1 MSGGKETPR
10 QKLIGLMY
18 LVLMALLAM
27 NTSKQVILAFIT
39 LNDKIESTIDI
50 VSNST
55 ENELNQFGVKLLSLS
70 SSGGSQD
77 EIAQLE
83 HLKDQAM
90 IVNDWTRELSNE
102 FIRLTSWIVEEAH
115 DGGLGVV
122 HEGDVSDPNGK
133 HYTIDPEGEKE
144 VYHLIT
150 MEHLTKKDDYDTPSR
165 LFIGI
170 NGDAK
175 NPEGGY
181 ILDSIRNY
189 RDRIC
194 ELVAN
199 HKGKNKGEQFSFTS
213 PEGLVLED
221 ESIEARSKF
230 TKSLR
235 ESMDQVDPKDTALIV
250 QLFNILTPPDMTVNH
265 GESIPYIS
273 KMFDHAPLVAAA
285 AMFTSMRADLATAEN
300 KVINHM
306 AGRVKVETF
315 NFNKIEPLAFSGK
328 SLIEQGDTLKMKV
341 MIAAY
346 DTLKDMELQ
355 YWIDDSSRTE
365 ENMQKFTG
373 HATDFLPISGSAGG
387 KHTVYGNIAVEVKGS
402 KEYKDWQYD
411 YFVNTGGTNATVSP
425 YELNVMYTGWPNKM
439 KVSAGGVPQ
448 GSKISASC
456 SGCSSFSQKGEF
468 WIAKVSKVG
477 STATVTVKATT
488 PDGQSISLGE
498 PAKFRIFPL
507 PTAQPYFAGKTIT
520 NSSISASLAKQTPP
534 LQAKLPNSPL
544 NVSYK
549 VTGFQMIVVKSGK
562 GVILK
567 SKSNKLTGQMKNA
580 VKGMGKGA
588 TLSFTQIK
596 AAGPSGK
603 SVPIGNLVFT
613 LK

>member
-50 VSNST
+50 VASGT
-55 ENELNQFGVKLLSLS
+55 ENQIASFDSKLVTLAATGGAKKEIESLKELQK
-70 SSGGSQD
+70 
-77 EIAQLE
+77 
-83 HLKDQAM
+83 QAL
-90 IVNDWTRELSNE
+90 VVSEWTRVLSNE
-102 FIRLTSWIVEEAH
+102 FVKLTSDIVVEAG

-122 HEGDVSDPNGK
+122 HEGDPVGDK
-133 HYTIDPEGEKE
+133 HYTIETRGDKE
-144 VYHLIT
+144 YFHLLP

-165 LFIGI
+165 MFIGI

-175 NPEGGY
+175 NPEGGF

-194 ELVAN
+194 KLVAT
-199 HKGKNKGEQFSFTS
+199 HKGEKAGEEFSFEA
-213 PEGLVLED
+213 PEGLSLAD
-221 ESIEARSKF
+221 ESDKARKEF
-230 TKSLR
+230 NEKLR
-235 ESMDQVDPKDTALIV
+235 EGMGNVDPKDTALIF

-300 KVINHM
+300 KVINHI
-306 AGRVKVETF
+306 AGRVSVETF

-328 SLIEQGDTLKMKV
+328 SLIEQGDSLNLKV

-346 DTLKDMELQ
+346 DTTKKMELQ
-355 YWIDDSSRTE
+355 YWIDDSTKSSETQLSYE
-365 ENMQKFTG
+365 GK
-373 HATDFLPISGSAGG
+373 ATDFLKVPSTGGG
-387 KHTVYGNIAVEVKGS
+387 KHIVYGNIAVEVKGN
-402 KEYKDWQYD
+402 KEWKPWKYD

-425 YELNVMYTGWPNKM
+425 VDLNVLYTGWDNRM

-456 SGCSSFSQKGEF
+456 SGCSSFSQKGDY
-468 WIAKVSKVG
+468 WIAKVKKVG
-477 STATVTVKATT
+477 STCTITVKATT

-498 PAKFRIFPL
+498 PAKFRVFSL
-507 PTAQPYFAGKTIT
+507 PSAQPFYAGKSFESTSMPVAT
-520 NSSISASLAKQTPP
+520 ARAVPP

-544 NVSYK
+544 DVKYT
-549 VTGFQMIVVKSGK
+549 VTSFQMLVIKGGK
-562 GVILK
+562 AVTLK
-567 SKSNKLTGQMKNA
+567 SKSNKLTGKMKGA
-580 VKGMGKGA
+580 IKAMGKGSI
-588 TLSFTQIK
+588 LSFTNIK
-596 AAGPSGK
+596 AKGPSGK
-603 SVPIGNLVFT
+603 ARPIGNLTYV
-613 LK
+613 LY